1 MKTNTRLRQTAVT
14 VAIWISIFVVPISGA
29 EVQPQ
34 PTPHKA
40 FDAILREYVNDGVV
54 DYKGLKRDEGLL
66 DRYLGELDSA
76 DPSSMDRNEKL
87 AFWINAY
94 NAFTLKLI
102 LNYYPGIESIKDIP
116 SSKRWN
122 ASIWSVDGEMRSLDQ
137 IEHKILRKM
146 DEPRIHFAIVC
157 ASISCPDL
165 LSKAYFPESLDE
177 QLDEAASGF
186 LYDSAKGARTV
197 DEEGM
202 LWGTNHTLY
211 LSSIFD
217 WFEGD
222 FEKASGSVVDFVL
235 PYLPETMKGFVDAHR
250 DDLKVR
256 NLDYD
261 WRLNGS

>member
-1 MKTNTRLRQTAVT
+1 MKTRSRLKQTILILA
-14 VAIWISIFVVPISGA
+14 AWISVLVVSLSGA
-29 EVQPQ
+29 EGTSQSNMH
-34 PTPHKA
+34 TR

-54 DYKGLKRDEGLL
+54 DYKGLKLDEGLL
-66 DRYLGELDSA
+66 DQYLVELDSA
-76 DPSSMDRNEKL
+76 DPSSMDRAERL

-122 ASIWSVDGEMRSLDQ
+122 ASIWSVDGEMKSLDQ

-165 LSKAYFPESLDE
+165 LSRAYLPESLDE
-177 QLDEAASGF
+177 QLDEAAGGF
-186 LYDSAKGARTV
+186 LKDSTKGAQAV
-197 DEEGM
+197 KEEGA

-235 PYLPETMKGFVDAHR
+235 PYLPETMKGYVDAHR
-250 DDLKVR
+250 DELRTKS
-256 NLDYD
+256 LDYD